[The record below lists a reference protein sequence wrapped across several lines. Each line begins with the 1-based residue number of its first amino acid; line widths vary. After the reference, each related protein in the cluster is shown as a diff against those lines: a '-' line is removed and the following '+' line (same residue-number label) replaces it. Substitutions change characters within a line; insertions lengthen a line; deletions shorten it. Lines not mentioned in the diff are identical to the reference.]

1 MTPFT
6 THLAKIRNRR
16 AAAGQA
22 DATRANQDNPA
33 TSFFESLSE
42 EQRERLA
49 AYKGALTLHAS
60 RPTQSNQK

>member
-1 MTPFT
+1 MTLFT
-6 THLAKIRNRR
+6 KPLAKIRNRR
-16 AAAGQA
+16 AAAGHA
-22 DATRANQDNPA
+22 DTRPNQDNPA
-33 TSFFESLSE
+33 TSFFDSLSE